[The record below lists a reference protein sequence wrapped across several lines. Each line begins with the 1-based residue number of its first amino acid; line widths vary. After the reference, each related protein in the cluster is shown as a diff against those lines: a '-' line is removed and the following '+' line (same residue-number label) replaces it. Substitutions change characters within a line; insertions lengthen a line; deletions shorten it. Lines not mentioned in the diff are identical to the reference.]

1 MINDVDLV
9 RRKTVLGVLAT
20 AISLTGSWRSA
31 AQTPGN
37 DHDGRIDPPRPVPDL
52 PVRCADGRST
62 SLGALLKGKAT
73 ALHLFFAQCT
83 TTCPIQGAVFER
95 VQKLL
100 PDSVPRSVQLLS
112 LSIDPEADTPES
124 LRKWLE
130 QFHAREGWIA
140 AVPQAKDVAAIRSFF
155 GDGGRE
161 LGNHITQVQII
172 DRNGALIW
180 RTFDMPSAN
189 SIAEILRKM
198 ES

>member
-1 MINDVDLV
+1 MKDEVDLM
-9 RRKTVLGVLAT
+9 RRKTALGVLAAAVSFAGGRKST
-20 AISLTGSWRSA
+20 AQA
-31 AQTPGN
+31 PGN
-37 DHDGRIDPPRPVPDL
+37 DHDGRIDPPRPVPDI

-62 SLGALLKGKAT
+62 TLGALLKGKAT

-100 PDSVPRSVQLLS
+100 SDSDASSVQLLS

-124 LRKWLE
+124 LHKWLE
-130 QFHAREGWIA
+130 QFHAREGWVA
-140 AVPQAKDVAAIRSFF
+140 AVPQAKDVVAIRTFY

-180 RTFDMPSAN
+180 RTFDLPSAN
-189 SIAEILRKM
+189 SIAAILRKM
-198 ES
+198 EA